1 MYKVNWS
8 LIPLPIDSLSELS
21 SQKSQRSR
29 SADRETK
36 ISGNAAMAE
45 GNSHVKNGT
54 KLKSCRYKYTL
65 FLL

>member
-29 SADRETK
+29 STDRETK
-36 ISGNAAMAE
+36 ISGNAAMVQ
-45 GNSHVKNGT
+45 GNS
-54 KLKSCRYKYTL
+54 C
-65 FLL
+65 